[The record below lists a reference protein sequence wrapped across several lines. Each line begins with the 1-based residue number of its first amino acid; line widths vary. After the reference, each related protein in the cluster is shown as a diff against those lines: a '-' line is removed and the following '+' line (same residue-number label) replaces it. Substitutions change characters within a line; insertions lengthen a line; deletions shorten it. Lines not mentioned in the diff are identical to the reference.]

1 MRFGKRG
8 VRRFA
13 PAALRLAHPWRR
25 TQKRPDLLQD
35 RGNKGDRYEIIHIS
49 LNLEQKR
56 ILDG

>member
-1 MRFGKRG
+1 
-8 VRRFA
+8 
-13 PAALRLAHPWRR
+13 LAHPWRR

-49 LNLEQKR
+49 LNLEQNR